1 MFKERSKEGKDRY
14 LAEGGKWGRKRIE
27 IPEKTKKEVI
37 KLYKLGLGTTKLSK
51 YLIGENIQ
59 ITPNTVYLRL
69 KEWNVEIR
77 PIKKKRD

>member
-1 MFKERSKEGKDRY
+1 MFKERSKEGRERY

-27 IPEKTKKEVI
+27 ISDKIKKEVI

-51 YLIGENIQ
+51 YLKGENIEM
-59 ITPNTVYLRL
+59 TPNTVYLRL

-77 PIKKKRD
+77 PN